1 MTEEAAAS
9 CFLRNAG
16 YAKVSLQGEGKDFVI
31 LSAGQARSDHEE
43 GRWFRR
49 SVRRR
54 IRDSS
59 LRSGM
64 TRGASRGSRKNE
76 TVARLRKALLA
87 GRERLPLRGQAAFC
101 GVGFCA
107 CDSPG
112 CRMNWWCW
120 RPALA
125 P

>member
-31 LSAGQARSDHEE
+31 LSAGRARSDHEE
-43 GRWFRR
+43 DRWFRR

-59 LRSGM
+59 LRSRM
-64 TRGASRGSRKNE
+64 TRGASRGSLKRSRGYAKLSCKGE
-76 TVARLRKALLA
+76 SVSRYEARRPFA
-87 GRERLPLRGQAAFC
+87 GSG
-101 GVGFCA
+101 
-107 CDSPG
+107 S
-112 CRMNWWCW
+112 
-120 RPALA
+120 ALA
-125 P
+125 